1 MTLVL
6 CGTIFSCDTLCGAE
20 RQEKKSAIKFEVW
33 NNLST
38 RVCAASFSFQR
49 HADLVHSRRI
59 RSIRVKVGLARRWNG
74 GAIFQERPNMFIVQN
89 DSFSFREN
97 NRVQRAHPNRY
108 TPKSVH
114 SKMDRDPGPALAYAV
129 SVAASR
135 PRKASISGEHVI
147 CCPVVQFSSRTPPIR
162 PISVPR
168 RRRSRCSRV
177 TEYSTRS

>member
-1 MTLVL
+1 MQDGASVSLVL

-59 RSIRVKVGLARRWNG
+59 RSIRDKVGLARRWNG
-74 GAIFQERPNMFIVQN
+74 GAIFQERPNIFIVQN

-97 NRVQRAHPNRY
+97 NRAKRHEKDNKK
-108 TPKSVH
+108 TPK
-114 SKMDRDPGPALAYAV
+114 RRLWAV
-129 SVAASR
+129 GQKTVFFGLER
-135 PRKASISGEHVI
+135 PT
-147 CCPVVQFSSRTPPIR
+147 SSFRPP
-162 PISVPR
+162 
-168 RRRSRCSRV
+168 CSRKTV
-177 TEYSTRS
+177 F

>member
-1 MTLVL
+1 MQDGASVSLVL

-74 GAIFQERPNMFIVQN
+74 GAIFQERPNIFIVQN

-97 NRVQRAHPNRY
+97 NREGSLVY
-108 TPKSVH
+108 K
-114 SKMDRDPGPALAYAV
+114 
-129 SVAASR
+129 
-135 PRKASISGEHVI
+135 
-147 CCPVVQFSSRTPPIR
+147 
-162 PISVPR
+162 R
-168 RRRSRCSRV
+168 RNDHRIWGHM
-177 TEYSTRS
+177 TQ